1 MTSAGRDQRIVLV
14 DPISSGTPMREV
26 ARRCGFRVAAVY
38 TLAPDLLTRLGY
50 SAEQLERNA
59 DEVFMSDDL
68 EACADRFEG
77 AVGVIP
83 CSEPGVVL
91 ASRLAAALGLPGND
105 PAGILAARDKC
116 EMRKVVS
123 DAGLRCPKFATCHGF
138 VDALTFA
145 ATHGYPC
152 IVKTPRGAGGS
163 NVRRCENLDE
173 LRAAFHLVTS
183 KADVFGNVASTA
195 LIEELLVG
203 EEVAVNLFFDGKKG
217 HPVDAIRYE
226 KGDTRFGRMLY
237 RAARFDSSWP
247 PALRDAAE
255 YAIQVCE
262 AMQLVR
268 GAVHVELMLSARGPV
283 LVELGARFAGGG
295 CSEICAEYSDFPIYE
310 KQLEVFTRGV
320 CDVSLPAR
328 YHRRAA
334 LAFCPSVA
342 SGQVQR
348 IRGIDQITALPSY
361 RAHNIAVA
369 IGDQVSPTVDLNN
382 TPLAVRLAHE
392 DALQIERDIAAVH
405 ASFRIDTTRDSL
417 GTGTTS
423 GGFGSGCWVMKVEPG
438 K

>member
-1 MTSAGRDQRIVLV
+1 MTGRGRGELVVLV

-26 ARRCGFRVAAVY
+26 ARRGGFRVAAVY

-50 SAEQLERNA
+50 ETEQLERDV
-59 DEVFMSDDL
+59 DEVFMSDDP
-68 EACADRFEG
+68 EACAARFQG

-83 CSEPGVVL
+83 CSEPGVVV
-91 ASRLAAALGLPGND
+91 ATRLAAALGLPGND
-105 PAGILAARDKC
+105 PKTIVAARDKC

-123 DAGLRCPKFATCHGF
+123 KAGLRCPEFATCSGF

-152 IVKTPRGAGGS
+152 IVKTPSGAGGS

-173 LRAAFHLVTS
+173 LRAAFQLVTS
-183 KADVFGNVASTA
+183 KPDVFGTVAEAA
-195 LIEELLVG
+195 LIEEFLVG
-203 EEVAVNLFFDGKKG
+203 EEVAVNLFFDGKRG

-237 RAARFDSSWP
+237 RAARFDGSWSP
-247 PALRDAAE
+247 ELRAAAD
-255 YAIQVCE
+255 YAIQVGE
-262 AMQLVR
+262 ALHITR
-268 GAVHVELMLSARGPV
+268 GAVHVELMLTARGPV
-283 LVELGARFAGGG
+283 LVEIGARFAGGG

-310 KQLEVFTRGV
+310 KQLEVFTRGT

-328 YHRRAA
+328 YRRRAA
-334 LAFCPSVA
+334 LVFCPSVV
-342 SGQVQR
+342 SGRVHQ
-348 IRGIDQITALPSY
+348 IRGIDGITALPSY

-369 IGDQVSPTVDLNN
+369 VGDPISPTVDLNN

-392 DALQIERDIAAVH
+392 DPLQLERDIAAVH
-405 ASFRIDTTRDSL
+405 AGFRIDTTGSIQ
-417 GTGTTS
+417 GTTS
-423 GGFGSGCWVMKVEPG
+423 GKFGSGSWVMKVEPG